1 LSELGL
7 MQLERGAGLA
17 LNLKSACRIR
27 RYSLGNAKPLAP
39 EKGGHSGF
47 RLCYAATNSPQLKE
61 TK

>member
-1 LSELGL
+1 